1 MIGGVGLDVVG
12 VARFARALERTP
24 ALLPRLFT
32 DAERITRGG
41 APRRPASLA
50 ARFAAKE
57 AAAKALGVPNGFG
70 WHDCEVVV
78 GPRGR
83 PLLRITGAL
92 ARTAEATGVVDWQ
105 VSLTHDADIA
115 AAIVVAVLGGP
126 VLSGTMPHRHG

>member
-12 VARFARALERTP
+12 VPRFARALQRTP
-24 ALLPRLFT
+24 GLLPRLFT
-32 DAERITRGG
+32 DAERVTRGG

-57 AAAKALGVPNGFG
+57 AAAKALGVPTGLG

-83 PLLRITGAL
+83 PLLRITGSL
-92 ARTAEATGVVDWQ
+92 AAEARAVGVASWQ
-105 VSLTHDADIA
+105 ISLTHDADLA
-115 AAIVVAVLGGP
+115 AAIVVAVLGS
-126 VLSGTMPHRHG
+126 SGAAFSATM